1 MNGFPVL
8 LLIFL
13 ATAIIVLLGVSL
25 WLCRKMHKQ
34 RSRIQNNLDA
44 LHHKH
49 VQALRFEQT
58 QALQLKQSNQRSEAR
73 FRSLL
78 DSTAEG
84 IYGLDMEGCFTFVN
98 KAALRMLGYQH
109 EDELLRKNAHQTIH
123 HTRPDG
129 SQYPQS
135 QSGMYRAMRDG
146 EQLHEAVN
154 ILWSKSG
161 RAVPVELWF
170 YPLFEG
176 DIINGSVVTF
186 IDISQTLRSEAERAS
201 LETRLSHLMDSS
213 SDAVF
218 LSNPDGTL
226 RYVNQAATTMLGY
239 SRAQLMS
246 MQFFDLVPD
255 KWRDTYRSNFADL
268 IKNRRQ
274 RLMEVR
280 LIRQD
285 GTRFPLELNV
295 SCAFSDGLVY
305 GAFRD
310 ISVRKESEKKMRQL
324 LERFSLA
331 TSAAKLGVV
340 DYLIA
345 ENMLSFDRIG
355 CELHGFPMQ
364 DEYRIDYAGY
374 ERSIHPEDRALV
386 ADKVRAALADHQ
398 DMSMQFRV
406 QMSTGQV
413 RNMEAFVKVVLDAH
427 GQPVRMLGVC
437 RDITQQKLH
446 EYEINLLAYYDALT
460 KLPNRR
466 LLQDRLK
473 HALAMSAHA
482 ASYGA
487 VLFLDLDHFKTLNDT
502 RGHDVGDMLLLEV
515 AARLLSS
522 VREGDSVAR
531 LGGDEFVVILES
543 LSTSRELAM
552 QQTELVAEKLIA
564 LLAQPFD
571 LDGELHQTSGSIGIS
586 LFLGHQDSMDDL
598 LKYADSAMYQAKA
611 AGRGVFRFFDPVMQG
626 RLEQRAALEVE
637 LRRALETQGELELYF
652 QPQVDERQQ
661 VCGAE
666 LLLRWHHP
674 QLGLTYPTD
683 FITLAE
689 ESGLI
694 QPIGDWILKSAVV
707 QLKVWQHEPRYAK
720 LHLAVNVSE
729 KQFRRADFVAKLS
742 KLLHTS
748 KIRPASLKL
757 ELTESLMLENVS
769 DTVAKMQE
777 LKALGVGFSLDDF
790 GTGYSSLSY
799 LKQLPL
805 EQIKI
810 DQSFVRNVVSDS
822 NDAAIVVMIIA
833 MSKVLGLKVLA
844 EGVENQAQ
852 RDFLLDNGCHA
863 FQGYLFG
870 KPVPLTL
877 FEASLPL

>member
-1 MNGFPVL
+1 MISFSVL
-8 LLIFL
+8 TLTLLVILFAL
-13 ATAIIVLLGVSL
+13 VLGGSL
-25 WLCRKMHKQ
+25 WLCNRLQ
-34 RSRIQNNLDA
+34 RQRAVSDTSIDVLQQ
-44 LHHKH
+44 KH
-49 VQALRFEQT
+49 AQDMRFEQT
-58 QALQLKQSNQRSEAR
+58 QSLALQQIHKRSEAR

-84 IYGLDMEGCFTFVN
+84 IYGLDLNGRFTFIN

-109 EDELLRKNAHQTIH
+109 EEELLRKNAHQTIH

-129 SQYPQS
+129 SQFPHS

-146 EQLHEAVN
+146 IQLHERVD
-154 ILWSKSG
+154 ILWTKSG
-161 RAVPVELWF
+161 QALPVELWF

-176 DIINGSVVTF
+176 DTINGSVVTF
-186 IDISQTLRSEAERAS
+186 IDISEPLRKEAERADI
-201 LETRLSHLMDSS
+201 ETRLSHLMDSS

-218 LSNPDGTL
+218 MTNQAGNLK
-226 RYVNQAATTMLGY
+226 YVNQAATTMLGY
-239 SRAQLMS
+239 SREELMR
-246 MQFFDLVPD
+246 MVFFDLVPEE
-255 KWRDTYRSNFADL
+255 WRSIYRNNLNDL
-268 IKNRRQ
+268 IKNKQQ
-274 RLMEVR
+274 RLMEAR
-280 LIRQD
+280 LICKD
-285 GTRFPLELNV
+285 GTRIPLELNV
-295 SCAFSDGLVY
+295 TCAFEDGLVY

-310 ISVRKESEKKMRQL
+310 ISVRKETAKKMKQL
-324 LERFSLA
+324 LDRFTLA

-340 DYLIA
+340 DYHIA
-345 ENMLSFDRIG
+345 DHMLTFDQIG
-355 CELHGFPMQ
+355 CELHGLPIKVEHQ
-364 DEYRIDYAGY
+364 VDYASY
-374 ERSIHPEDRALV
+374 ERTLHPEDRALV
-386 ADKVRAALADHQ
+386 QAKVHEAITSRQ
-398 DMSMQFRV
+398 DMEMQFRV
-406 QMSTGQV
+406 CLPSGQV
-413 RNMEAFVKVVLDAH
+413 RNMEAFVKVALDLR
-427 GQPVRMLGVC
+427 GEPVRLLGVC

-473 HALAMSAHA
+473 HALAMSTHA

-543 LSTSRELAM
+543 LSTSRELAVH
-552 QQTELVAEKLIA
+552 QTELVAEKLIA

-571 LDGELHQTSGSIGIS
+571 LDGELYQTSGSIGIS

-611 AGRGVFRFFDPVMQG
+611 AGRGVFRFFDPVMQN
-626 RLEQRAALEVE
+626 RLEQRAVLEVE
-637 LRRALETQGELELYF
+637 LRRALETKGELELYF
-652 QPQVDERQQ
+652 QSQVDERQQ

-674 QLGLTYPTD
+674 QRGLTYPKD

-694 QPIGDWILKSAVV
+694 QPIGDWILKSAVI
-707 QLKVWQHEPRYAK
+707 QLKVWQQEPRLAK

-729 KQFRRADFVAKLS
+729 KQFRRADFVTKLS

-757 ELTESLMLENVS
+757 ELTESLMLENVE
-769 DTVAKMQE
+769 DTIAKMQE

-805 EQIKI
+805 DQIKI
-810 DQSFVRNVVSDS
+810 DQSFVRDVVSDP

-833 MSKVLGLKVLA
+833 MSKALGLNVLA

-852 RDFLLDNGCHA
+852 HDFLLNNGCHA

-870 KPVPLTL
+870 KPVPQAI
-877 FEASLPL
+877 FEASIPI